1 MIASTLSSKTSID
14 LLNYSYTQQ
23 VINPHTNLTEIQQG
37 LDLLWRNNIPSNKV
51 VLGIGFYGR
60 SFTLSDPS
68 CNKPGCAFSS
78 GAKPGNCTKTSGVL
92 SNAEIQRIIDAK
104 NLKPTLDK
112 NAGVKWI
119 TWDSDQW
126 VSYDDADTLKVS
138 QFS

>member
-1 MIASTLSSKTSID
+1 MNAQVQFTD
-14 LLNYSYTQQ
+14 LYPRYTQQ
-23 VINPHTNLTEIQQG
+23 VVNPHTNLTEIQQG

-60 SFTLSDPS
+60 SFTLSNPS
-68 CNKPGCAFSS
+68 CNKPGCPFSS

-92 SNAEIQRIIDAK
+92 SNAEIQRIIDDK
-104 NLKPTLDK
+104 NLKPTVDK

-138 QFS
+138 